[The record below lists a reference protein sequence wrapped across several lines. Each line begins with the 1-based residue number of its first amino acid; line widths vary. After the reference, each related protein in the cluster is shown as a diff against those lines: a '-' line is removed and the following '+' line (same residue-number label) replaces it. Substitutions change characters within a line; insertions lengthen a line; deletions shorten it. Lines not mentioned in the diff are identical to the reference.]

1 LIGLS
6 AMQELDQQVAAL
18 KQSQARVA
26 ELERKVSRLE
36 TVEGELADLKKLVA
50 RLAASVK
57 DSPSTV
63 ANRQ

>member
-1 LIGLS
+1 
-6 AMQELDQQVAAL
+6 VAAL